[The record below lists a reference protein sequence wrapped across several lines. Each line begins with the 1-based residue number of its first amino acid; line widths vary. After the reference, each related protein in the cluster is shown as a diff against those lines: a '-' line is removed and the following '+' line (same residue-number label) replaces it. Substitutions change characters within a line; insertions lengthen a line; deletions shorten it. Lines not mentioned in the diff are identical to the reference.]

1 MQFSK
6 ANRNNQGHVA
16 IFVRSGY
23 KSFMIQ
29 NGAIVLYK
37 THIGRID
44 SFEGGKYL
52 VEFQESPGLRLRDKD
67 FSLIHPGPVA
77 RLPSPRSDGDFETAY
92 GMIATSDADARL
104 APLEWKD
111 FAELV
116 FGEFTPEA
124 AVACVN
130 CALEGKLFFIADGKP
145 SALSAAERE
154 KLAERERKKGQEV
167 AARQGFVAWF
177 SLARKS
183 GKSGRQ
189 GAAMPPEYAP
199 LLQELTSFA
208 LGRTARCSLAGDLG
222 LSETPEAV
230 HQALLDTGI
239 WADTDNPWPS
249 RAGCNVNPPKA
260 EFPAAELEPVTL
272 PRIDL
277 TFLPSYAI
285 DNAWSNDPDDAI
297 SFDGSHVW
305 VHVADPAAYIKPG
318 SALDVA
324 AMERGATLYL
334 PEKTVPM
341 LPGAAVTTLGL
352 GIAPRSPALSFRI
365 NVEADGSIRD
375 IMISPSV
382 VKVTR
387 LSYEKA
393 DELLRQGE
401 PALVALSGI
410 AEARRRRRI
419 ANGAVEISFPETSVK
434 VDGAAIAFLPVHET
448 RSGGMVREMMLL
460 AGEAAGRWAK
470 ERSLPFL
477 YSSQEASSIPQEAL
491 AGMELPAPLSVQYL
505 RRKGMRA
512 SIVGTES
519 LAHRGLGLSFYSQV
533 TSPLRR
539 YQDLLTHYQI
549 RLSLQNERG
558 AAAEP
563 LPEEELG
570 RRCLVAS
577 QAAAQTRQAERDSRM
592 HWTVVYLSRNQDWRG
607 EATVLDIRDREA
619 WILIKEFGLET
630 GLRCRQSLSPDET
643 ISVKAVM
650 AKIPSLASNFEMI

>member
-1 MQFSK
+1 MQK
-6 ANRNNQGHVA
+6 
-16 IFVRSGY
+16 
-23 KSFMIQ
+23 
-29 NGAIVLYK
+29 GAIVLYK

-52 VEFQESPGLRLRDKD
+52 VKFQGSPDLRLREKD

-77 RLPSPRSDGDFETAY
+77 RLPAPRSDGDFETAY
-92 GMIATSDADARL
+92 GMVAQSDNDAS
-104 APLEWKD
+104 PSPFSWKD

-130 CALEGKLFFIADGKP
+130 RALEGKLFFIADGQP
-145 SALSAAERE
+145 MALNAVERR
-154 KLAERERKKGQEV
+154 KLAEKDRKKEQE
-167 AARQGFVAWF
+167 AAVKQAFIAWF
-177 SLARKS
+177 SLARKT
-183 GKSGRQ
+183 GKSGRP
-189 GAAMPPEYAP
+189 GANMPPECAP
-199 LLQELTSFA
+199 LLQELESFV
-208 LGRTARCSLAGDLG
+208 LGRSARCALAGDLA

-230 HQALLDTGI
+230 HQALLDTGV
-239 WADTDNPWPS
+239 WSDMDNPWPS
-249 RAGCNVNPPKA
+249 RAGCNLNAPKA
-260 EFPAAELEPVTL
+260 EFPAAELAPGAL
-272 PRIDL
+272 SRIDL
-277 TFLPSYAI
+277 TSMPSYAI

-297 SFDGSHVW
+297 SFDGSYVW
-305 VHVADPAAYIKPG
+305 VHVADPAAYIQPG

-334 PEKTVPM
+334 PEKIVPM
-341 LPGAAVTTLGL
+341 LPGGAVAALGL

-365 NVEADGSIRD
+365 KVDADGSIRD

-401 PALVALSGI
+401 LALVALSGI

-419 ANGAVEISFPETSVK
+419 ANGAVEISFPETSVR
-434 VDGAAIAFLPVHET
+434 VEGESISFLPVPET
-448 RSGGMVREMMLL
+448 RSGEMVREMMLL
-460 AGEAAGRWAK
+460 AGEASGRWAK

-477 YSSQEASSIPQEAL
+477 YSSQEAPSIPQEAL
-491 AGMELPAPLSVQYL
+491 SGMELPAPLSVQYI

-519 LAHRGLGLSFYSQV
+519 LAHRGLGMSFYSQV

-549 RLSLQNERG
+549 RLSLQSERG
-558 AAAEP
+558 IAAGP

-592 HWTVVYLSRNQDWRG
+592 HWTIVYLSRNPCWQG
-607 EATVLDIRDREA
+607 EASVLDIRDREA
-619 WILIKEFGLET
+619 WILVKEFGLET
-630 GLRCRQSLSPDET
+630 GLRCRESLSPDET
-643 ISVKAVM
+643 ISIKVVM
-650 AKIPSLASNFEMI
+650 AKIPYLASNFEMI